1 MTTIEAAAV
10 LVLFVGA
17 GLGLFVAIIVARWA
31 AFLGLLFIATAME
44 WLCYFLEGP
53 RR

>member
-1 MTTIEAAAV
+1 MTTIEAVALLITV
-10 LVLFVGA
+10 VGA
-17 GLGLFVAIIVARWA
+17 GFGLFVAIIVARWA
-31 AFLGLLFIATAME
+31 AFFGLLFIAVAME